1 MHKETMS
8 TIYYKTKRV
17 FDVTLTLV
25 VLALS
30 FPLFI
35 AISIAVWLTSD
46 GSVIFRQR
54 RIGWKA
60 REFTMYKFRTMK
72 VGTNKSID
80 LVTRDDPRVTSVGRF
95 LRATHLDELP
105 QLFNILK
112 GDMSLVGPRPE
123 EFNLA
128 QHLAMRIP
136 GYTESLDMMPG
147 LTGLSQLCGR
157 EKVNRLG
164 RRFEVKLHR
173 WYRRNRSLAYDALLV
188 MATIPHMLFRRGV

>member
-1 MHKETMS
+1 MS